1 MNPDSETTEKN
12 PPITNHGV
20 TRLHDLDAL
29 RAMAMLIGI
38 SYHIALSLAEGM
50 PWLVQDQNQSS
61 IYYYFQSWV
70 HGFRMPLFFLVSGFF
85 TAMLWRKRGALALV
99 KHRFKRIFIPCMLGL
114 VTIIPLT
121 NWAIGKAVSTA
132 TPPAEKGSNNSS
144 AQSEIDS
151 DFWAAISSGNLQ
163 QLKELIEAGNE
174 INQVHPLFGS
184 SPLSFAALIGANPM
198 VEELLEAGADI
209 NFQNKDGATPL
220 HSAAFFGQA
229 STVELLLENGA
240 DKNIKDNSGMK
251 AVNSAQVDW
260 QITQLIA
267 GMIQIPVEK
276 EAVES
281 GRKKVLV
288 LLDPERFSSN
298 SSGANGSQGSSEIG
312 AWIIWLFFAPIFGH
326 LWFLWFLCWFV
337 CVFIIYAKLANWLG
351 WKSGPRRWLVSPW
364 RYFWL
369 IPITMIPQAFMGI
382 ITPGFGPDT
391 SLGILPQPHVFVYY
405 LIFFGF
411 GVLYFDCEDPEG
423 KVGRGW
429 KWVLPVSVLIVFP
442 VALEIYSGV
451 FGIRDKMNLG
461 DLKRPLEVGLMATFA
476 WVSIFAMLGAFKA
489 LFGSHNNTMR
499 YISDAS
505 YWMYIIHLPL
515 ALFAQMWVKFLDI
528 SPHLKFLIMNVGVIG
543 FSLVTYHFLVRYTWI
558 GTLLNGKRTR

>member
-1 MNPDSETTEKN
+1 MNQDSETAEKN
-12 PPITNHGV
+12 PSSASHAV

-38 SYHIALSLAEGM
+38 SYHIALSLAAGM

-85 TAMLWRKRGALALV
+85 TAMLWRKRGARALV

-121 NWAIGKAVSTA
+121 NWSIGKAMSTA
-132 TPPAEKGSNNSS
+132 TPPPENGSDNSVQAES
-144 AQSEIDS
+144 ANDL
-151 DFWAAISSGNLQ
+151 WAAIGSGNIS
-163 QLKELIEAGNE
+163 QLKALIESGNE
-174 INQVHPLFGS
+174 INEVHPMFGS
-184 SPLSFAALIGANPM
+184 SPLSFACLIGANSM
-198 VEELLEAGADI
+198 VELLLEAGADI
-209 NFQNKDGATPL
+209 NIQNKDGGTPL

-229 STVELLLENGA
+229 STVKLLLENGA
-240 DKNIKDNSGMK
+240 NKDITDNTGSS
-251 AVNSAQVDW
+251 AVNAAQVDW
-260 QITQLIA
+260 QTTQFIA
-267 GMIQIPVEK
+267 GMVQIPVDRK
-276 EAVES
+276 TVES
-281 GRKKVLV
+281 GRRKVLV
-288 LLDPERFSSN
+288 LLDPEKFSTN
-298 SSGANGSQGSSEIG
+298 GSGSNGSQGSSEIG
-312 AWIIWLFFAPIFGH
+312 AWILWLFFAPIFGH

-337 CVFIIYAKLANWLG
+337 GVFVVYAKIANWLG

-369 IPITMIPQAFMGI
+369 IPATMIPQAFMGI
-382 ITPGFGPDT
+382 VTPGFGPDT

-411 GVLYFDCEDPEG
+411 GALYFDCEDPNG

-429 KWVLPVSVLIVFP
+429 KWVLPVSLLIVFP
-442 VALEIYSGV
+442 MALEIYSGI
-451 FGIRDKMNLG
+451 FGVREKLNLG

-476 WVSIFAMLGAFKA
+476 WMSIFAMLGAFKA

-515 ALFAQMWVKFLDI
+515 VILAQMWVRFLDV

-543 FSLVTYHFLVRYTWI
+543 FTLVTYHFLVRYTWI